1 MIERLLYLNL
11 ELWRPRGFSTP
22 ILMEGVQGAYQPQN
36 LDWCNQGAFLP
47 RNLDCGT
54 GLEDLFFEDL
64 FMEIFPLNICSRRF
78 VL

>member
-11 ELWRPRGFSTP
+11 ELWRPRGFSTL

-36 LDWCNQGAFLP
+36 LDWCNQGASLP

-54 GLEDLFFEDL
+54 SHEDL
-64 FMEIFPLNICSRRF
+64 FMEICSLKICSWRF
-78 VL
+78 FH